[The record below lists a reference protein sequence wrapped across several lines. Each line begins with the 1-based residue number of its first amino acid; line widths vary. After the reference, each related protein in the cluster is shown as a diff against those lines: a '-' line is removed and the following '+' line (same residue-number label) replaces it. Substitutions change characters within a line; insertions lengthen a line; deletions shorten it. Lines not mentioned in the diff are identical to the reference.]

1 MSQPSEFTVRAAWAP
16 RARYLEPSKPLVFP
30 ESADVPETQ
39 LHLDLRTLLYQLL
52 SDYLGE
58 THTVGSDQ
66 FVYWDAS
73 NPRRCIAPDVYVKC
87 VPRSE
92 PVRTWKVWERGAPD
106 VAVEVTSD
114 SDSKPGDWLE
124 KFAFYQAL
132 GVRELVRLDLLTP
145 HTPRLRVW
153 NRVDE
158 VLQERAVDNDV
169 APSLVLPLVWTVG
182 PAHQMPEAL
191 RIAYATEPT
200 GPLTLIPTIYEAR
213 KAEAEARKAEAE
225 ARKAAEARVAE
236 LEALLAQRE

>member
-1 MSQPSEFTVRAAWAP
+1 MYQPSEFPVRATWAP
-16 RARYLEPSKPLVFP
+16 RARYLESSKPLVFP
-30 ESADVPETQ
+30 ESADVLETQ
-39 LHLDLRTLLYQLL
+39 LHLDLRALLYQLL

-114 SDSKPGDWLE
+114 SDSKPGDWLD
-124 KFAFYQAL
+124 KFACYQAL

-145 HTPRLRVW
+145 NTSRLRVW

-158 VLQERAVDNDV
+158 VLQERAVEDDV
-169 APSLVLPLVWTVG
+169 APSLVLPLLWTVG

-200 GPLTLIPTIYEAR
+200 EPLMLVPTIYEAR
-213 KAEAEARKAEAE
+213 KAESEAR
-225 ARKAAEARVAE
+225 RAAEARVAE